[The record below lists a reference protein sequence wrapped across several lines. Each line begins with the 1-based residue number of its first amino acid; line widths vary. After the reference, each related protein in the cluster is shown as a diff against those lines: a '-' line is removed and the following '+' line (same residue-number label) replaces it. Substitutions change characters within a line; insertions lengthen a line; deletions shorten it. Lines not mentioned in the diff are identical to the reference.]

1 MIIKTIQK
9 KPYLLLL
16 LLPILLLLLLIFQNA
31 NVQKYS
37 CKTNEIKPSEI
48 AEKIPVHQLHE
59 DIDEFIDILEEVHVN
74 PYMKISKDK
83 FYQAV
88 DSVKQSITD
97 SLNRQQFY
105 QVFTPLVDLLNDSHT
120 GVKFPSG
127 IWKHYQYEADGLFFP
142 MAIIIT
148 KDKRIFV
155 QRDFSENS
163 IPDYTEILSINSKK
177 SEDII
182 NTFVKYDSSPIE
194 TSSIKRVERKFHD
207 FMWWI
212 LDFRGPYTVETNIGT
227 FNVDGQ
233 TWAEYVRNH
242 NIFKNSNSSSNGNIV
257 LNEVDTSTCILKIT
271 SYSGSLSEFKIQ
283 IEEKFK
289 MIQEKAYENLIIDVR
304 NNGGGNDENGRTV
317 LDFITDKPYSEALAS
332 TFMMKR
338 SKRYENSIKCK
349 APWIIRPMVNLR
361 TVSWFNK
368 EYRKLFKALLKT
380 PRGENAIA
388 HLPLNE
394 PTENTHRSK
403 DNVFVL
409 SILEP
414 TENSYRFKGNV
425 YILSNHNSYSAT
437 TAFLGAVKDYG
448 LGTIIG
454 TETGD
459 CPTGFGQNLY
469 FELNNS
475 RLRCHSST
483 TFMIRLS
490 GDTDMTHGVIP
501 DYYVEQTIEDTEKDI
516 DTILKYTLDLMEKT
530 KHNNVYTK

>member
-1 MIIKTIQK
+1 MKILFFIT
-9 KPYLLLL
+9 LL
-16 LLPILLLLLLIFQNA
+16 IIFQNCYA
-31 NVQKYS
+31 QKYS

-48 AEKIPVHQLHE
+48 TEKIPAHQLHE

-74 PYMKISKDK
+74 PYIKISKDK

-88 DSVKQSITD
+88 DSLKQSIPD

-127 IWKHYQYEADGLFFP
+127 IWKHYQYEANGLFFP
-142 MAIIIT
+142 MAIMIT
-148 KDKRIFV
+148 KEKRIFV
-155 QRDFSENS
+155 QRDFSESN
-163 IPDYTEILSINSKK
+163 IPDKTEILSINSKK

-194 TSSIKRVERKFHD
+194 TSSIKRLDRKFVD
-207 FMWWI
+207 YLWWI
-212 LDFRGPYTVETNIGT
+212 LDFRGPYMVETNIGT

-233 TWAEYVRNH
+233 TWAEYVRNR
-242 NIFKNSNSSSNGNIV
+242 NIFKNSNNSSNGNIV

-283 IEEKFK
+283 IEGQFK
-289 MIQEKAYENLIIDVR
+289 MIQEKAYKNLIIDVR
-304 NNGGGNDENGRTV
+304 DNGGGNDENGRTI
-317 LDFITDKPYSEALAS
+317 LDLITDKPYSEALAS

-338 SKRYENSIKCK
+338 SKRYEKYFKCRT
-349 APWIIRPMVNLR
+349 PWIIRWMVNLR

-368 EYRKLFKALLKT
+368 GNRKLFKALLKT
-380 PRGENAIA
+380 PRGENLIA

-394 PTENTHRSK
+394 PTENPR
-403 DNVFVL
+403 
-409 SILEP
+409 
-414 TENSYRFKGNV
+414 RFKGNV
-425 YILSNHNSYSAT
+425 YVLSNHNSYSAT
-437 TAFLGAVKDYG
+437 TVFLGAVKDYG
-448 LGTIIG
+448 VGTIIG

-459 CPTGFGQNLY
+459 CPTGFGNNLY

-483 TFMIRLS
+483 TFMIRPN

-501 DYYVEQTIEDTEKDI
+501 DYYVEQTIEDTEKNI
-516 DTILKYTLDLMEKT
+516 DTIFTYTFDLIEET
-530 KHNNVYTK
+530 KHNYE